1 VFEGA
6 VKEAKRVSSQRCADC
21 EHLLLALA
29 AGDGVAGE
37 ILSERDAG
45 EEPIREALARLLERE
60 ARGEAARSE
69 AAARPPAL
77 ARMSDERV
85 QDLILSC
92 TSWTCSARS
101 VSTVGFDLK
110 DTYKHKEDLDWAAL
124 ASREAQLMLARE
136 SAPIE
141 RDKQAVLFYLC
152 ADDFDGRRDRRA
164 AHARASLQTCGGLP
178 RILPSGAAGL

>member
-60 ARGEAARSE
+60 APGEAARSE

-92 TSWTCSARS
+92 TSWT
-101 VSTVGFDLK
+101 
-110 DTYKHKEDLDWAAL
+110 
-124 ASREAQLMLARE
+124 
-136 SAPIE
+136 
-141 RDKQAVLFYLC
+141 
-152 ADDFDGRRDRRA
+152 
-164 AHARASLQTCGGLP
+164 
-178 RILPSGAAGL
+178 